1 MEGLAMSASSAVIER
16 HQSAGRFF
24 SAAGVRSFVLEHG
37 DGPAVVCMHG
47 LPESSF
53 GYRKLLP
60 ELAVRGMRGIAF
72 DLPGTGLAGRPR
84 DFDYSWTGLGRFATA
99 AVDALGLD
107 RFHLLVHD
115 LGGPVG
121 FELASARAD
130 HIASLTLLNT
140 FVEPNKWKRP
150 WYLRPFVAPGL
161 GELAIRF
168 TPGTVFRRLMVGI
181 GIQDPR
187 SISRAELDAY
197 LEMIRRDDGGR
208 AMLHMARTLMHTAA
222 NVGKDAT
229 YKRVLRDGRYPI
241 QIVWGVYDPALP
253 LVPYGEMARR
263 NAGLPG
269 IVKLPAKHF
278 PQEDQAPAIA
288 EHVSAIAGRGP

>member
-1 MEGLAMSASSAVIER
+1 MSASSAVIER
-16 HQSAGRFF
+16 HRSAGRFF
-24 SAAGVRSFVLEHG
+24 SAAGVRSFVLEDG

-60 ELAVRGMRGIAF
+60 ELAMRGMRGIAF
-72 DLPGTGLAGRPR
+72 DLPGAGLADRPR

-99 AVDALGLD
+99 AVDGLALD

-115 LGGPVG
+115 VGGPVG

-130 HIASLTLLNT
+130 HIASLTVLNT
-140 FVEPNKWKRP
+140 FVEPGAWRRP

-168 TPGTVFRRLMVGI
+168 TPSAVFRRLMLGV
-181 GIQDPR
+181 GIQDPQ
-187 SISRAELDAY
+187 SITKAELDAY

-208 AMLHMARTLMHTAA
+208 AMLHMARTLVDTGA
-222 NVGKDAT
+222 NTGKDAL
-229 YKRVLRDGRYPI
+229 YRRVLSDGRYPV
-241 QIVWGVYDPALP
+241 QIVWGAHDPAVP
-253 LVPYGEMARR
+253 LVPYGEIARR
-263 NAGLPG
+263 NAGLPT
-269 IVKLPAKHF
+269 IVELPAKHF
-278 PQEDQAPAIA
+278 PQEDQAAAIA
-288 EHVSAIAGRGP
+288 KHVAAIAGRSP